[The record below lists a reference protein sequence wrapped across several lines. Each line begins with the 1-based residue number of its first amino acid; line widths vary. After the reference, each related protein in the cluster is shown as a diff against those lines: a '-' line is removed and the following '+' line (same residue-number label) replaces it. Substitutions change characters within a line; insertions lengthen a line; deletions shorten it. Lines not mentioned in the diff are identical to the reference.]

1 MPVVVTAVAPFT
13 PEQYDAVTDRVMPGG
28 ELPEG
33 CQLHVA
39 GPVAEGFRVITIW
52 DSADDFHEFRQQKL
66 LPAIEEVS
74 GQEPS
79 SVIQPQVDPVHRLI
93 TS

>member
-13 PEQYDAVTDRVMPGG
+13 PEQYDAVSDRVMPGG
-28 ELPEG
+28 NLPDG

-52 DSADDFHEFRQQKL
+52 DSADTFHKFRQQKL
-66 LPAIEEVS
+66 LPAIQEVTGHEGS
-74 GQEPS
+74 PA
-79 SVIQPQVDPVHRLI
+79 IQPQVDPVHRLI

>member
-1 MPVVVTAVAPFT
+1 MSVVVTAVAPFT
-13 PEQYDAVTDRVMPGG
+13 SEQYDAVTDRVMPGG

-52 DSADDFHEFRQQKL
+52 ESADTFHEFRQQKL
-66 LPAIEEVS
+66 LPAIQEVT
-74 GQEPS
+74 GQGASPA
-79 SVIQPQVDPVHRLI
+79 IQPQVDPVHRLI